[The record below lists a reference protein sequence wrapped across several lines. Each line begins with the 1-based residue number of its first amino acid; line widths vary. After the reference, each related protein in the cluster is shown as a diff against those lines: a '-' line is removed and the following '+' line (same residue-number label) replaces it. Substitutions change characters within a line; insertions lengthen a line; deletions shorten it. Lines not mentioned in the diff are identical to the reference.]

1 MVNCGE
7 KTVIETLFFFLL
19 IIFGI
24 AAIVSALIC
33 LIFILTR
40 IEEND

>member
-7 KTVIETLFFFLL
+7 NIVIETLFFFLL
-19 IIFGI
+19 IVFGV

-33 LIFILTR
+33 FIFILTR
-40 IEEND
+40 IEENE

>member
-7 KTVIETLFFFLL
+7 NIVIETLFLFLM
-19 IIFGI
+19 IIFGVT
-24 AAIVSALIC
+24 AIVSALIC
-33 LIFILTR
+33 LIFVLTR